1 MPVRIEG
8 PEYSQDYTYFLVD
21 KLQDLKNLEMGIS
34 LEQFED
40 KLFMKRIELEF
51 RTLQKMCFHKDH
63 VLNLFTSFDI
73 QFHKINRYKDILPF
87 NHNRVIL
94 KENPILPMP
103 TYCSGDDSSNEDGS
117 PGERKAKRT

>member
-51 RTLQKMCFHKDH
+51 RTL
-63 VLNLFTSFDI
+63 
-73 QFHKINRYKDILPF
+73 
-87 NHNRVIL
+87 
-94 KENPILPMP
+94 
-103 TYCSGDDSSNEDGS
+103 
-117 PGERKAKRT
+117 